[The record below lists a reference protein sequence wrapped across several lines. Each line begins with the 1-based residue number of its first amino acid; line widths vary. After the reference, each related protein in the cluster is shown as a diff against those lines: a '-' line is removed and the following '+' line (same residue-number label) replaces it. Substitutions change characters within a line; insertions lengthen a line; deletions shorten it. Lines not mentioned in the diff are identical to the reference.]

1 MLKFPMAAAIV
12 LLAGGAS
19 AQMAPDRAAMLERMD
34 ARAGHFGDV
43 SRKIWEFAEVGYK
56 ETKSSAMLR
65 DELRQAGFSIEEN
78 IGGIPTAFSASWGQG
93 KPVIGILGEFDALP
107 GLSQED
113 VPEQKPRV
121 TGDPGHG
128 CGHNLFGTASAF
140 AAISV
145 KNYLSEKKLPGTIV
159 FYGTPAEEG
168 GGGKVYMARAGA
180 FNRCDA
186 IITWHPGNA
195 NQVSNRTSL
204 ANITGKFKF
213 YGKPSHAAAA
223 PDAGRSA
230 LDGLMLMNFC
240 VEMMREHVPQ
250 ETRMHYIVTNG
261 GAAPNVVP
269 AFSEGYFYARHS
281 SMPVLD
287 NVWERINKCAQAGAL
302 GTETRMELDLVSSV
316 YNVLPNPVLGQM
328 LEKNL
333 RALGGIHY
341 TPEEQAFAQQLR
353 KSFNADQPLGSQEN
367 VVRADDGVGSAS
379 SDVGDVS
386 WNVPTA
392 QFTTATFVPGTPGHS
407 WQSAACAGTTIGR
420 KGMVLAAKTL
430 ALTAADLFGQ
440 PDQVIAARQA
450 FEKARAGH
458 EYRSRIPADHKP
470 PLNYRDKSAN

>member
-1 MLKFPMAAAIV
+1 MKFGFVIGIAMTGAA
-12 LLAGGAS
+12 LAQFS
-19 AQMAPDRAAMLERMD
+19 PDRAAMLERMD
-34 ARAGHFGDV
+34 SRAAHYGDV

-56 ETKSSAMLR
+56 EIKSSALLK
-65 DELRQAGFSIEEN
+65 DELRQAGFAIEEN

-113 VPEQKPRV
+113 QPVQKARA
-121 TGDPGHG
+121 TGAPGHG

-145 KNYLSEKKLPGTIV
+145 KNYLSEKKLSGTVV
-159 FYGTPAEEG
+159 FFGTPAEEG

-180 FNRCDA
+180 FTRCDA
-186 IITWHPGNA
+186 VLAWHPGSA

-230 LDGLMLMNFC
+230 LDALMLMNFC

-269 AFSEGYFYARHS
+269 AFAEGYFYARHS
-281 SMPVLD
+281 SMPILD

-316 YNVLPNPVLGQM
+316 YNLLPNPVLGNA

-341 TPEEQAFAQQLR
+341 TAEEQAFAEQLR
-353 KSFNADQPLGSQEN
+353 KSFQTQTPLGSQEE
-367 VVRADDGVGSAS
+367 VVRADEGVGSAS

-407 WQSAACAGTTIGR
+407 WQSAACAGTSIGR

-430 ALTAADLFGQ
+430 ALTAVDLFEEPGQ
-440 PDQVIAARQA
+440 LTTARQA

-470 PLNYRDKSAN
+470 PLNYRDVSTN